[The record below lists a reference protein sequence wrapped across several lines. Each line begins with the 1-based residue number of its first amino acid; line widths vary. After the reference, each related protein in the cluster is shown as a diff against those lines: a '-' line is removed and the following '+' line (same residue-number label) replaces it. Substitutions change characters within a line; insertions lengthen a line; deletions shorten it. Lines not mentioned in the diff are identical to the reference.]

1 MVSTYDYV
9 YEEYLSEEPD
19 LENEADPESELALEN
34 FLQTMGIKNTKD
46 IPALRD
52 SSLRTK
58 SILKKYCSN
67 GNRKVRTNK
76 VLEFYKCLDWIP
88 FTQMELSLL
97 EKFTPEDKKILLK
110 DIQIYINKKEE
121 KLLQTSK
128 WRKEYKERVWGY
140 YKQKVPAKIKQELEY
155 MRDYELN
162 MVGHDRNWQYYF
174 GFKSFKKI
182 DEFLK
187 LSSKE
192 KDDLY
197 LQFKKDVITYKNNRD
212 FNLNDSEPVYN
223 KNWDDDIIKS
233 INWEKTKSNSNS
245 KNQQY
250 KNHSNYQEI
259 IDHKI
264 LGVNVGVDK
273 DTLKNQYRKLAKIY
287 HPDSPSGDEQ
297 KMKKIIEA
305 YQRLIEIKK

>member
-1 MVSTYDYV
+1 MVSIFDYV

-34 FLQTMGIKNTKD
+34 FLQTMGIKNSKD
-46 IPALRD
+46 ILALKD

-58 SILKKYCSN
+58 TILKRYCSN

-88 FTQMELSLL
+88 FKEMDLCLL
-97 EKFTPEDKKILLK
+97 EKFSPEDKKILLK
-110 DIQIYINKKEE
+110 DIQIYLNKKEE
-121 KLLQTSK
+121 KLSQSSK
-128 WRKEYKERVWGY
+128 WRKEYKERIWTY
-140 YKQKVPAKIKQELEY
+140 YKQKVPAKIKQELEH

-162 MVGHDRNWQYYF
+162 MVGHDRNWQFYF
-174 GFKSFKKI
+174 GLKSFKKI

-187 LSSKE
+187 LSLKE
-192 KDDLY
+192 KEDLY

-212 FNLNDSEPVYN
+212 FNLNDSELAYN
-223 KNWDDDIIKS
+223 KSWDDDIIKS
-233 INWEKTKSNSNS
+233 INWESPNARHNS
-245 KNQQY
+245 KNQQQ
-250 KNHSNYQEI
+250 KSSRNYQEI

-264 LGVNVGVDK
+264 LGVNVGVDR
-273 DTLKNQYRKLAKIY
+273 DTLKHQYRKLAKIY